1 MSIIYKTPVSEE
13 QQKAVVQAQQN
24 KIELDQIRASIKN
37 ESTTRAND
45 DIVLRQDIS
54 ALRGVV
60 TEEINARA
68 SETAILT
75 ADLATEINQR
85 ETAVFNLRNDL
96 SAEILARE
104 TSESNIEDEFN
115 AKIDAEKT
123 ARSQALSDM
132 QAAIL
137 AAMGNDKAAE
147 AIENEQLRQQIEAE
161 AANQA
166 AGLTAL
172 TNRVETE
179 EGTRVAEDTKLSN
192 AIADEAAARKNAD
205 LQLQNTFNTAI
216 STETNARVA
225 CDTALSTALTNA
237 INTEI
242 QARNDAIDSASKI
255 TKAYVDQQVAAVEG
269 NLNVFTAPT
278 ATQNGK
284 SGIVPATPAGM
295 LDGILTT
302 RGWRTPEDAS
312 LTISVVPTQTGTLT
326 YTSNTTQTPTWTNFD
341 SKKLKIE
348 GELSGV
354 DAKTY
359 TVKFTPID
367 MYMWSDTLDQQPK
380 TATWKIEPRLLT
392 KPSASV
398 REFTFAANT
407 THGLNVSIFDAVYES
422 QTGTI
427 SASNVNTYTA
437 VYKLRSPANTR
448 WNDGS
453 VADVEISWQI
463 KPLKLPKPSAAV
475 TEFDCDENVKNLD
488 VANLNSTYIRK
499 KSGTTSESEPGNY
512 SVVYELIDK
521 SNTQWSDSSTDDV
534 TINWKI
540 NLRVLTLEQ
549 SSGFAQVGTLTYN
562 GNSQSVTVQNFDA
575 KYHVLGSDTAK
586 VDAGTYTVTVTPR
599 VGCVWND
606 MTKTA
611 KTVSWT
617 IQPKTLAIPYADV
630 TAFEYDG
637 AAKTLQVKNYDPAT
651 MTQNGTVSTAE
662 AGEYSVKYILKSKS
676 NYKWADNSVTDKVIE
691 WNVGSKE
698 LPKPSCATTQFT
710 YSGDTKTI
718 TVLNVDTNYMTETGT
733 KSEVNAGEYQVV
745 YHLTNT
751 LRAKWADGSVEDVV
765 ITWKIDRKKLTAT
778 QSNISKTGDFTYN
791 KQIQYIKNNLTNID
805 ENYHD
810 LTSDTAK
817 TEAGDYTVKV
827 APKSNYCWNSGTFE
841 EKSFNWKINVLK
853 LEKPSAAVTTF
864 EWDGTSKA
872 LTISD
877 FDNNYESQTGTTSA
891 TNVNSYSVTYKLRN
905 KTSCTWTDNSTDDVV
920 INWRIER
927 QKLSP
932 ELSTFA
938 QADALTYTGSTYYIK
953 DHLTG
958 YNSTYHDLSSDT
970 SKSAAGTYTV
980 KITPKSTYA
989 FSDGTYEAREVQWTI
1004 QPLSVDM
1011 PVADNTDFVYDGKS
1025 HAPTV
1030 TGFNSSYMT
1039 RSGDYGNK
1047 TALGN
1052 YKITYTLKNTTNTRW
1067 ADGSVEPYVIN
1078 WSIGLTKVEFPYLV
1092 QNEFVY
1098 DGTEHTAVLA
1108 NFDSDTMVISTTAS
1122 DIMSATDAFE
1132 QYCFY
1137 VTLKDTTKNVWEDGS
1152 NSKYPVYWTIK
1163 RKPLTAAQS
1172 TGFAQSGTLNYN
1184 GSNQTVSITNF
1195 DANYHQLS
1203 GQYISANAGTFVAKI
1218 TPRYNYCWNNG
1229 SSQAIPVV
1237 WTIDPL
1243 KLVKPSASG
1252 TTDFE
1257 YDKQAHSL
1265 SVQNFN
1271 DTYMTQK
1278 GDATTQ
1284 TNTGF
1289 YTTVY
1294 SLKSTTNTTWDDD
1307 SVADVPVSWSISKN
1321 QLPKP
1326 ILSKNHSYKES
1337 PYREQYNYYSNIIGI
1352 ANYDG
1357 TYMSFTTTVP
1367 ENFLGGSSNGYDM
1380 AYGAVGTYTITYH
1393 LTSDLVVWEGGD
1405 TADFTL
1411 TVIVTPAPLTAEQSN
1426 PYQSAIPTYTGGNIN
1441 IVSENYIK
1449 GYYVRS
1455 GVGGQ
1460 VWSGETS
1467 ASTVGEHTAYVEPD
1481 ENHTWQDGTR
1491 TKKTVKWRIAP
1502 AQIDK
1507 PTLDSSVTLT
1517 YDGNSKSP
1525 TLSGYDSAKMTL
1537 GGDVSAINAGV
1548 YTITVTPTSDY
1559 VWKEDGS
1566 NNTLSFDWA
1575 IEKTVVTTPAWNYT
1589 GNGQNVSLTSKGNK
1603 TTLNFTYNG
1612 TPFIPANYF
1621 VYDSDTSYIYNTTN
1635 INSSYTTASGISVQ
1649 FRVND
1654 ANNQNFKAQKGNAIL
1669 AYDKYYLSF
1678 YISPIYIPVIA
1689 PEYAP
1694 SFPYDGKSHAVVNIN
1709 SQYSG
1714 GYTVTGT
1721 RSTSA
1726 AGNYTCTIT
1735 ANSGYKFRL
1744 TDTDGNLT
1752 GTTASSVTYTWQIS
1766 DSVLA
1771 PPTLAQDYFDY
1782 GGTKT
1787 ITINGFD
1794 SSTMTKTGT
1803 ESASARGF
1811 YTITFKLKNTG
1822 SSVWSTGGTA
1832 DIVKEWAIG
1841 TKRIAKPT
1849 LNLGED
1855 ETTVEF
1861 DYDGSTKNIN
1871 SYISGYDAN
1880 TMQMTGYLS
1889 ATDAGSYTVSFTP
1902 RTDTGVTYVWQDST
1916 SAAVTFTWKIN
1927 RQALPD
1933 VTFKQQVTTSN
1944 LFYNGESQ
1952 TVTITNFDAATMT
1965 ISGDT
1970 AKTNA
1975 GTYTAKITPK
1985 PNYCWSDSTYAAKSV
2000 SWIIY
2005 PQKITQPTAV
2015 ESFYEYTGSEV
2026 NLKYKFGVLT
2036 SDSYQSAVTRTN
2048 ISATAPG
2055 SYTAT
2060 FSLNDKNNYCWKL
2073 ASGTT
2078 TNNQTISWSIGA
2090 AFYEVPTIS
2099 PKTQQFALP
2108 TVTYSV
2114 TPSDYD
2120 SNAISA
2126 TGLSKTFVHTDF
2138 NTSTNKA
2145 TVSATFTLVNYP
2157 NAKWADGQSGATRT
2171 VTWEVTAASIA
2182 TGSFSSYAESSAY
2195 LGAKYDGNTHYWYEL
2210 NHTSDPTVTYDYNH
2224 NVTSA
2229 STPSYFKTISGTTS
2243 ATNAGEYT
2251 VSLTPA
2257 NWCYW
2262 STGGRAAKTIKWAI
2276 EKIFPNT
2283 TFSQDSVTLNDDNL
2297 SATVD
2302 FTTKSTG
2309 AVTVTSNDTSIATV
2323 SYNSSTKVITIN
2335 AGLSG
2340 TTSILV
2346 SQAADTNYYAA
2357 AAKTI
2362 TVTVSRSLNSLS
2374 WAQINT
2380 LAKNGTL
2387 ASQYRVGSCKVTP
2400 YFEATIGNAQTSVWA
2415 FLYSILIGVDH
2426 NSGIEGKGRAH
2437 FMNIIKMPNDTKE
2450 RIFIESGYGTTS
2462 LDNYFNIYGTT
2473 ASEAFPTTSSYNF
2486 SKIRSVCNQFLN
2498 ALPAELQNVIVACKK
2513 FSHVNVSRYTDHT
2526 PYSSTTDKIWIPS
2539 MREITGQSTGNSYVD
2554 ARVKQYDYFANGNS
2568 RTFYGFNSVSKANY
2582 WTRDQVDTDNN
2593 PNDTPYPAD
2602 CYYIDVNGNPA
2613 LAQGKYSYGFLPCF
2627 TIGGE

>member
-1 MSIIYKTPVSEE
+1 MAMVHRTPISAE
-13 QQKAVVQAQQN
+13 QQQKQIAATEQ
-24 KIELDQIRASIKN
+24 KIALDEIRNEIKSETN
-37 ESTTRAND
+37 QRSNND
-45 DIVLRQDIS
+45 AEINHNLNALQDIVT
-54 ALRGVV
+54 A
-60 TEEINARA
+60 EINLRA
-68 SETAILT
+68 SETAILS
-75 ADLATEINQR
+75 ADLQTEIQQR
-85 ETAVFNLRNDL
+85 DSTIFNLN
-96 SAEILARE
+96 SALNQEILNRE
-104 TSESNIEDEFN
+104 NADANILNDFN
-115 AKIDAEKT
+115 SALDQEKT
-123 ARSQALSDM
+123 ERAESVRD
-132 QAAIL
+132 AISAVL
-137 AAMGNDKAAE
+137 VAMGNDKAAE

-179 EGTRVAEDTKLSN
+179 EGTRAAEDTKLSN

-284 SGIVPATPAGM
+284 SGIVPETPAGM
-295 LDGILTT
+295 FDGILTT

-312 LTISVVPTQTGTLT
+312 LTISVLPTQTGTLT

-341 SKKLKIE
+341 NKKLKIE

-359 TVKFTPID
+359 TVRFTPID

-380 TATWKIEPRLLT
+380 TATWVIQPCLLT

-407 THGLNVSIFDAVYES
+407 THGLNVSNFDAVYES

-427 SASNVNTYTA
+427 SASNVDSYTA
-437 VYKLRSPANTR
+437 IYKLRSPANTR

-453 VADVEISWQI
+453 VADVEISWEI

-521 SNTQWSDSSTDDV
+521 ANTQWSDSTTADV

-651 MTQNGTVSTAE
+651 MTQDGTVSTAE

-751 LRAKWADGSVEDVV
+751 LRAKWTDGSVADVV

-817 TEAGDYTVKV
+817 TESGDYTVKV
-827 APKSNYCWNSGTFE
+827 APKSNYCWSSGTFE
-841 EKSFNWKINVLK
+841 EKTFNWKINVLK
-853 LEKPSAAVTTF
+853 LEKPSAAVTVF

-872 LTISD
+872 LTISN

-920 INWRIER
+920 INWRIDR
-927 QKLSP
+927 QKLSA
-932 ELSTFA
+932 ENSTFA

-1271 DTYMTQK
+1271 DTYMTQS

-1289 YTTVY
+1289 YNTVY

-1307 SVADVPVSWSISKN
+1307 SVADVPVSWSISKK
-1321 QLPKP
+1321 QIPKP
-1326 ILSKNHSYKES
+1326 FWDPQNSKLRDNANKNLAAWNNNPAQINHIPRVSSENRWYAAIK
-1337 PYREQYNYYSNIIGI
+1337 
-1352 ANYDG
+1352 NYDAG
-1357 TYMSFTTTVP
+1357 KMSFSATTPASYTDDAP
-1367 ENFLGGSSNGYDM
+1367 TGDKLYFHGI
-1380 AYGAVGTYTITYH
+1380 GTYTLKYH

-1405 TADFTL
+1405 TSDFTL
-1411 TVIVTPAPLTAEQSN
+1411 TLEIIPAVLSAEYSE
-1426 PYQSAIPTYTGGNIN
+1426 PYQKTIPVY
-1441 IVSENYIK
+1441 
-1449 GYYVRS
+1449 S
-1455 GVGGQ
+1455 GVIRRVTDSQFTSGVFTQ
-1460 VWSGETS
+1460 RQTWSGETS
-1467 ASTVGEHTAYVEPD
+1467 SYNAGEYTAYVEPD
-1481 ENHTWQDGTR
+1481 ENYTWQDGTR
-1491 TKKTVKWRIAP
+1491 TKKTVKWQIAP

-1537 GGDVSAINAGV
+1537 GSDTSATNAGV
-1548 YTITVTPTSDY
+1548 YTITATPTANY
-1559 VWKEDGS
+1559 CWAEDGS
-1566 NNTLSFDWA
+1566 RDPVEIQWQIDYQVLPTLIWNQDPSRYVRYSGSMEVAPTFDG
-1575 IEKTVVTTPAWNYT
+1575 TTIYIFESDN
-1589 GNGQNVSLTSKGNK
+1589 SKLAARVKN
-1603 TTLNFTYNG
+1603 
-1612 TPFIPANYF
+1612 
-1621 VYDSDTSYIYNTTN
+1621 YDSDTMTISGTFSASETGKTYLITFTPKNANHSFNAKRKQNGILRWSILPATLNVPTLKSN
-1635 INSSYTTASGISVQ
+1635 GILSYTGE
-1649 FRVND
+1649 
-1654 ANNQNFKAQKGNAIL
+1654 AQ
-1669 AYDKYYLSF
+1669 
-1678 YISPIYIPVIA
+1678 SPFN
-1689 PEYAP
+1689 
-1694 SFPYDGKSHAVVNIN
+1694 STIN
-1709 SQYSG
+1709 TNLI
-1714 GYTVTGT
+1714 TVTGD
-1721 RSTSA
+1721 A
-1726 AGNYTCTIT
+1726 
-1735 ANSGYKFRL
+1735 
-1744 TDTDGNLT
+1744 T
-1752 GTTASSVTYTWQIS
+1752 GTAKKSYSTTLALKYPAHTQWLLSDNTKTTENQFYRWSIGVTAVGST
-1766 DSVLA
+1766 
-1771 PPTLAQDYFDY
+1771 PTLAQDYFDY

-1787 ITINGFD
+1787 VTINGFD

-1811 YTITFKLKNTG
+1811 YTITFKLKDTTG
-1822 SSVWSTGGTA
+1822 TCWSTGGSS

-1841 TKRIAKPT
+1841 KKRIAKPT
-1849 LNLGED
+1849 LASGAA
-1855 ETTVEF
+1855 TEF
-1861 DYDGSTKNIN
+1861 DYSGSAKTLQIE
-1871 SYISGYDAN
+1871 GYDAN

-1902 RTDTGVTYVWQDST
+1902 RTDTGVTYVWQDGSST
-1916 SAAVTFTWKIN
+1916 AVNFTWKIN

-1970 AKTNA
+1970 AKINA

-2005 PQKITQPTAV
+2005 PQKITQPTAI

-2099 PKTQQFALP
+2099 PTTQQFALP

-2195 LGAKYDGNTHYWYEL
+2195 LGAKYDGNSHFWYEL

-2276 EKIFPNT
+2276 EKAFYPIVL
-2283 TFSQDSVTLNDDNL
+2283 SQDSVTLNDDNL

-2346 SQAADTNYYAA
+2346 NQAADTNYNAA

-2380 LAKNGTL
+2380 LAKNDTL

>member
-13 QQKAVVQAQQN
+13 QQKAVVTAQQN
-24 KIELDQIRASIKN
+24 KVALDEIRAAIKT
-37 ESTTRAND
+37 ESNTRAND

-60 TEEINARA
+60 TEEINQRA
-68 SETAILT
+68 TETAILT

-96 SAEILARE
+96 NAEILARE
-104 TSESNIEDEFN
+104 TAESNIQDDYT

-123 ARSQALSDM
+123 ARSQALADM

-147 AIENEQLRQQIEAE
+147 SIENDKLREQIEAE

-166 AGLTAL
+166 AGLKNLSDKLA
-172 TNRVETE
+172 TE
-179 EGTRVAEDTKLSN
+179 EGTRAAEDTKLSN
-192 AIADEAAARKNAD
+192 AVADEAAARKNAD

-216 STETNARVA
+216 STETNTRAA

-242 QARNDAIDSASKI
+242 QARNDAIDSASKV

-284 SGIVPATPAGM
+284 SGIVPQTPAGM
-295 LDGILTT
+295 FDGILTT

-341 SKKLKIE
+341 NKKLKIE

-367 MYMWSDTLDQQPK
+367 MYMWADTLDQQPK

-398 REFTFAANT
+398 RTFTFAANT
-407 THGLNVSIFDAVYES
+407 THGLNVSNFDAVYES

-427 SASNVNTYTA
+427 SASNVDSYTA
-437 VYKLRSPANTR
+437 IYKLRSPVNTR

-453 VADVEISWQI
+453 VADVEISWKI
-463 KPLKLPKPSAAV
+463 KPLQLPKPSAAV

-512 SVVYELIDK
+512 SVIYELIDK
-521 SNTQWSDSSTDDV
+521 SNTQWNDSSVTDV

-549 SSGFAQVGTLTYN
+549 SSGFAQIGTLTYN
-562 GNSQSVTVQNFDA
+562 GNSQSVTVKNFDA
-575 KYHVLGSDTAK
+575 KYHVLGSETAK
-586 VDAGTYTVTVTPR
+586 VDAGTYTATITPR

-710 YSGDTKTI
+710 YSGDRKTI

-778 QSNISKTGDFTYN
+778 QSNISKTGDFTYDGYN
-791 KQIQYIKNNLTNID
+791 KYIKNNLTNID

-810 LTSDTAK
+810 LTGDISGR
-817 TEAGDYTVKV
+817 EAGDFTVTV
-827 APKSNYCWNSGTFE
+827 APKSNYCWSSGTFE
-841 EKSFNWKINVLK
+841 PKTFNWKINVRK
-853 LEKPSAAVTTF
+853 LEKPYANVTVF
-864 EWDGTSKA
+864 EWDGTYKTLEVFNYDS
-872 LTISD
+872 TYISQS
-877 FDNNYESQTGTTSA
+877 NLPRYAAVGEYTVKYSL
-891 TNVNSYSVTYKLRN
+891 NS
-905 KTSCTWTDNSTDDVV
+905 KTSSAWSDNSTEDIV

-927 QKLSP
+927 KKLSP

-938 QADALTYTGSTYYIK
+938 QDAVLIYSGSNYLIS
-953 DHLTG
+953 DHLSG
-958 YNSTYHDLSSDT
+958 YNSSYHNLSGDQ
-970 SKSAAGTYTV
+970 SKYAAGTYTV
-980 KITPKSTYA
+980 KVTPKTNYA

-1011 PVADNTDFVYDGKS
+1011 PVADNIDFVYDGKS

-1047 TALGN
+1047 SAIGN

-1078 WSIGLTKVEFPYLV
+1078 WSIGLTKVPIP
-1092 QNEFVY
+1092 FVADDNFAFTY
-1098 DGTEHTAVLA
+1098 DGNGHFPAFE
-1108 NFDSDTMVISTTAS
+1108 NWDSDKMKFKADDEDTPMTLAGVY
-1122 DIMSATDAFE
+1122 F
-1132 QYCFY
+1132 
-1137 VTLKDTTKNVWEDGS
+1137 VTVVLKDTTQYVWEDGS
-1152 NSKYPVYWTIK
+1152 NGEQIIYWRINP
-1163 RKPLTAAQS
+1163 KPLTAAQS
-1172 TGFAQSGTLNYN
+1172 TGFSQSGTLNYN
-1184 GSNQTVSITNF
+1184 GQNQTVSITNF

-1203 GQYISANAGTFVAKI
+1203 TQYIATNAGTYVAKI
-1218 TPRYNYCWNNG
+1218 TPRMNYCWNNG
-1229 SSQAIPVV
+1229 SKSAIAVV

-1271 DTYMTQK
+1271 ENYMTQTGK
-1278 GDATTQ
+1278 TTE
-1284 TNTGF
+1284 TAVGV
-1289 YTTVY
+1289 YTVSY
-1294 SLKSTTNTTWDDD
+1294 ALKSKTNTTWDDD
-1307 SVADVPVSWSISKN
+1307 SVADVPVSWSISKK
-1321 QLPKP
+1321 QIPKP
-1326 ILSKNHSYKES
+1326 ILSKNNSYKES
-1337 PYREQYNYYSNIIGI
+1337 PYREQYNYYGNRIGI
-1352 ANYDG
+1352 VNYDE

-1481 ENHTWQDGTR
+1481 QNHTWQDGTR
-1491 TKKTVKWRIAP
+1491 TKKTVKWRIDPAP
-1502 AQIDK
+1502 IDK
-1507 PTLDSSVTLT
+1507 PALDSSVTLT

-1525 TLSGYDSAKMTL
+1525 TLSGYDKNKMTL
-1537 GGDVSAINAGV
+1537 GSDTSATNAGV
-1548 YTITVTPTSDY
+1548 YTITVTPTSNY

-1649 FRVND
+1649 FRVKD

-1689 PEYAP
+1689 SEYAP
-1694 SFPYDGKSHAVVNIN
+1694 SFPYDGKSHAVVNIS

-1735 ANSGYKFRL
+1735 ANSGYKFQL

-1752 GTTASSVTYTWQIS
+1752 GTTAGSVTYTWQIS
-1766 DSVLA
+1766 DSVLT
-1771 PPTLAQDYFDY
+1771 PPSLARDYFDY

-1787 ITINGFD
+1787 VTINGFN

-1803 ESASARGF
+1803 ESASARSF

-1902 RTDTGVTYVWQDST
+1902 RTDTGVTYVWQDGT
-1916 SAAVTFTWKIN
+1916 SSAVSFTWKIN

-2005 PQKITQPTAV
+2005 PQKITQPTAI

-2026 NLKYKFGVLT
+2026 NLKYKFGAGT

-2099 PKTQQFALP
+2099 PTTQQFALP

-2157 NAKWADGQSGATRT
+2157 NAKWADGQTGATRT
-2171 VTWEVTAASIA
+2171 VTWTVEAFPIA
-2182 TGSFSSYAESSAY
+2182 PGHWVSFSESSAY
-2195 LGAKYDGNTHYWYEL
+2195 LGAKFDGNSHYWYEL
-2210 NHTSDPTVTYDYNH
+2210 NHTSDDITTKDYFH

-2243 ATNAGEYT
+2243 DTNAGEYT
-2251 VSLTPA
+2251 VSVTPA

-2276 EKIFPNT
+2276 EKAFYPIVL
-2283 TFSQDSVTLNDDNL
+2283 SQDSVTLNDDNL

-2302 FTTKSTG
+2302 VAAPTGKGLPTG
-2309 AVTVTSNDTSIATV
+2309 AVTVTSNDTQIATV
-2323 SYNSSTKVITIN
+2323 SYNSNSDVITIN
-2335 AGLSG
+2335 AGLPG

-2346 SQAADTNYYAA
+2346 SRAADTNYYASA
-2357 AAKTI
+2357 VKTI

-2387 ASQYRVGSCKVTP
+2387 SNYAKVGDWKNVNVNGTVGTVNINGTYRAV
-2400 YFEATIGNAQTSVWA
+2400 
-2415 FLYSILIGVDH
+2415 LIGINH
-2426 NSGIEGKGRAH
+2426 NSGIEGNNRAH
-2437 FMNIIKMPNDTKE
+2437 FCIMHNGQYSNAFIDGKYNQTTDDTSY
-2450 RIFIESGYGTTS
+2450 FIGTDLWSANTP
-2462 LDNYFNIYGTT
+2462 LTKYCN
-2473 ASEAFPTTSSYNF
+2473 AFYN
-2486 SKIRSVCNQFLN
+2486 C
-2498 ALPAELQNVIVACKK
+2498 LPAELQNVIVACKK
-2513 FSHVNVSRYTDHT
+2513 YYLSVGHQNYR
-2526 PYSSTTDKIWIPS
+2526 TDKIWSLSAI
-2539 MREITGQSTGNSYVD
+2539 ELFGNSAQPLTSTVI
-2554 ARVKQYDYFANGNS
+2554 KQYDYWANGNAKLAWAYLDGQLP
-2568 RTFYGFNSVSKANY
+2568 TVNY
-2582 WTRDQVDTDNN
+2582 WTRDSAETTRYAVDK
-2593 PNDTPYPAD
+2593 
-2602 CYYIDVNGNPA
+2602 NGHLVSA
-2613 LAQGKYSYGFLPCF
+2613 AQNLSYGLRPCF
-2627 TIGGE
+2627 TVGGE

>member
-1 MSIIYKTPVSEE
+1 MSIIYRTPVTEE
-13 QQKAVVQAQQN
+13 QQKAVVTAQQN
-24 KIELDQIRASIKN
+24 KVALDEIRAAIKT
-37 ESTTRAND
+37 ESNTRAND
-45 DIVLRQDIS
+45 DIEINRNIS

-104 TSESNIEDEFN
+104 TSESNIQDDYT

-123 ARSQALSDM
+123 ARSQALADM

-147 AIENEQLRQQIEAE
+147 SIENDKLREQIEAE

-166 AGLTAL
+166 AGLKAISDKL
-172 TNRVETE
+172 ATE
-179 EGTRVAEDTKLSN
+179 EGTRAAEDTKLSN
-192 AIADEAAARKNAD
+192 AIADETAARKTAD

-242 QARNDAIDSASKI
+242 QARNDAIDSASKV

-284 SGIVPATPAGM
+284 SGIVPPVPAGM
-295 LDGILTT
+295 FNGILTP

-312 LTISVVPTQTGTLT
+312 LTISIVPTQAGTLT

-341 SKKLKIE
+341 NKKLKIE

-407 THGLNVSIFDAVYES
+407 THGLNVSNFDAVYES

-453 VADVEISWQI
+453 VADVEISWKI
-463 KPLKLPKPSAAV
+463 KPLQLPKPSAAV

-521 SNTQWSDSSTDDV
+521 SNTQWNDSSTADV

-562 GNSQSVTVQNFDA
+562 GNSQSVTVKNFDA

-586 VDAGTYTVTVTPR
+586 VDAGTYTATVTPR

-710 YSGDTKTI
+710 YSGDRKTI

-778 QSNISKTGDFTYN
+778 QSNISKTGDFTYDGYN
-791 KQIQYIKNNLTNID
+791 KYIKNNLTNID

-810 LTSDTAK
+810 LTGDISGR
-817 TEAGDYTVKV
+817 EAGDFTVTV
-827 APKSNYCWNSGTFE
+827 APKSNYCWSSGTFE
-841 EKSFNWKINVLK
+841 PKTFNWKIEVRK
-853 LEKPSAAVTTF
+853 LEKPYANVTVF
-864 EWDGTSKA
+864 EWDGNYKTLEVFNYDS
-872 LTISD
+872 TYISQS
-877 FDNNYESQTGTTSA
+877 NLPRYAAVGEYTVKYSL
-891 TNVNSYSVTYKLRN
+891 NS
-905 KTSCTWTDNSTDDVV
+905 KTSSAWSDNSTDDIV

-927 QKLSP
+927 KKLSP

-938 QADALTYTGSTYYIK
+938 QDAVLIYSGSNYLIS
-953 DHLTG
+953 DHLSG
-958 YNSTYHDLSSDT
+958 YNSSYHNLSGDQ
-970 SKSAAGTYTV
+970 SKYAAGTYTV
-980 KITPKSTYA
+980 KVTPKTNYA

-1030 TGFNSSYMT
+1030 TGYNTSYMT

-1067 ADGSVEPYVIN
+1067 VDGSVEPYVIN
-1078 WSIGLTKVEFPYLV
+1078 WSIGLTKVPIP
-1092 QNEFVY
+1092 FVTDENFAFTY
-1098 DGTEHTAVLA
+1098 DGNGHFPAFE
-1108 NFDSDTMVISTTAS
+1108 NWDSDKMKFKADDEDTPMTLAGVY
-1122 DIMSATDAFE
+1122 F
-1132 QYCFY
+1132 
-1137 VTLKDTTKNVWEDGS
+1137 VTVVLKDTTQYVWEDGS
-1152 NSKYPVYWTIK
+1152 NGEQIIYWRINP
-1163 RKPLTAAQS
+1163 KPLTAAQS

-1184 GSNQTVSITNF
+1184 GQNQTVSITNF

-1203 GQYISANAGTFVAKI
+1203 TQYIATNAGTYVAKI
-1218 TPRYNYCWNNG
+1218 TPRMNYCWNNG
-1229 SSQAIPVV
+1229 SRTAIPVV

-1289 YTTVY
+1289 YNTVY
-1294 SLKSTTNTTWDDD
+1294 SLKSTANTTWDDD
-1307 SVADVPVSWSISKN
+1307 SVADVPVSWSISKKQIPRPLFTVN
-1321 QLPKP
+1321 NSNFYTSAYNRAQYFLAV
-1326 ILSKNHSYKES
+1326 KN
-1337 PYREQYNYYSNIIGI
+1337 YN
-1352 ANYDG
+1352 AN
-1357 TYMSFTTTVP
+1357 YMSFEITTTP
-1367 ENFLGGSSNGYDM
+1367 DGFTTNP
-1380 AYGAVGTYTITYH
+1380 AGATSKGASFSYSGIGLYVNTYTLTDDTVEWDDPSLGAAVTLSVNITSAK
-1393 LTSDLVVWEGGD
+1393 LSTEL
-1405 TADFTL
+1405 
-1411 TVIVTPAPLTAEQSN
+1411 SN
-1426 PYQSAIPTYTGGNIN
+1426 PYQKNLPTYTGRIIR
-1441 IVSENYIK
+1441 IVTEQ
-1449 GYYVRS
+1449 
-1455 GVGGQ
+1455 GVGGATGDYLENADTNFQ
-1460 VWSGETS
+1460 TWSGETS
-1467 ASTVGEHTAYVEPD
+1467 ASTVGEHTAYVEPG
-1481 ENHTWQDGTR
+1481 ENYTWQDGTR
-1491 TKKTVKWRIAP
+1491 TKKTVKWRIDPAP
-1502 AQIDK
+1502 IDK
-1507 PTLDSSVTLT
+1507 PTFDSSVTLT

-1525 TLSGYDSAKMTL
+1525 TLSGYDKNKMTL

-1548 YTITVTPTSDY
+1548 YTITVTPTENY
-1559 VWKEDGS
+1559 VWAEDGS
-1566 NNTLSFDWA
+1566 RDTVEIQWQIDYQVLPTLTWNQDISKYVRYSGSLEVAPTFDG
-1575 IEKTVVTTPAWNYT
+1575 TTIYIFESDN
-1589 GNGQNVSLTSKGNK
+1589 SKLAARVKN
-1603 TTLNFTYNG
+1603 
-1612 TPFIPANYF
+1612 
-1621 VYDSDTSYIYNTTN
+1621 YDSDTMTISGTFSASETGKTYLITFTPKNANHSFNAKRKQNGILRWSIRPATLNVPTLKSN
-1635 INSSYTTASGISVQ
+1635 GILSYTGEAQSPFDSTI
-1649 FRVND
+1649 N
-1654 ANNQNFKAQKGNAIL
+1654 ANLI
-1669 AYDKYYLSF
+1669 
-1678 YISPIYIPVIA
+1678 
-1689 PEYAP
+1689 
-1694 SFPYDGKSHAVVNIN
+1694 
-1709 SQYSG
+1709 
-1714 GYTVTGT
+1714 TVTGD
-1721 RSTSA
+1721 A
-1726 AGNYTCTIT
+1726 
-1735 ANSGYKFRL
+1735 
-1744 TDTDGNLT
+1744 T
-1752 GTTASSVTYTWQIS
+1752 GTAKKSYSTTLALKYPAHSTWQLS
-1766 DSVLA
+1766 DGTKTTENQSYRWSIGVTA
-1771 PPTLAQDYFDY
+1771 VGSTPSLAQAYFDY

-1787 ITINGFD
+1787 VTINGFD
-1794 SSTMTKTGT
+1794 SATMTKTGT
-1803 ESASARGF
+1803 ESASKRGF
-1811 YTITFKLKNTG
+1811 YTITFKLKDTTG
-1822 SSVWSTGGTA
+1822 TCWSTGGSA
-1832 DIVKEWAIG
+1832 DIVIEWAIG
-1841 TKRIAKPT
+1841 TKKIAKPT
-1849 LNLGED
+1849 LAENAA
-1855 ETTVEF
+1855 TEF
-1861 DYDGSTKNIN
+1861 DYSGAAKTLQIA
-1871 SYISGYDAN
+1871 GYDAN

-1902 RTDTGVTYVWQDST
+1902 RTDTGVTYVWQDGT
-1916 SAAVTFTWKIN
+1916 SSAVTFTWKIN
-1927 RQALPD
+1927 RKTLSVNAANFPDTYSVTYKGRDVSPYFAAYDASTMAL
-1933 VTFKQQVTTSN
+1933 S
-1944 LFYNGESQ
+1944 S
-1952 TVTITNFDAATMT
+1952 
-1965 ISGDT
+1965 DT
-1970 AKTNA
+1970 AKTNV
-1975 GTYTAKITPK
+1975 GTYTIKISPK
-1985 PNYCWSDSTYAAKSV
+1985 ANYCWSDGTFSALSCRWSV
-2000 SWIIY
+2000 T
-2005 PQKITQPTAV
+2005 PQRISIPTATKTVYEHTGEEITLEVSNFNTDFV
-2015 ESFYEYTGSEV
+2015 ELVS
-2026 NLKYKFGVLT
+2026 T
-2036 SDSYQSAVTRTN
+2036 SKMT
-2048 ISATAPG
+2048 ATASG

-2060 FSLNDKNNYCWKL
+2060 FKLKDSINNCWKDE
-2073 ASGTT
+2073 TT
-2078 TNNQTISWSIGA
+2078 ANKSISWSIGA
-2090 AFYEVPTIS
+2090 AYYEIPTIS
-2099 PKTQQFALP
+2099 PTTQQFALP

-2126 TGLSKTFVHTDF
+2126 AGLSKTFVHTDF

-2145 TVSATFTLVNYP
+2145 TVNATFTLVNYP
-2157 NAKWADGQSGATRT
+2157 NAKWADGQTGATRT
-2171 VTWEVTAASIA
+2171 VTWTVTAHELSPNETASL
-2182 TGSFSSYAESSAY
+2182 FC
-2195 LGAKYDGNTHYWYEL
+2195 KTHTLTYNGDPYNWYEYSGDFESKTEL
-2210 NHTSDPTVTYDYNH
+2210 QTATSTSNPT
-2224 NVTSA
+2224 
-2229 STPSYFKTISGTTS
+2229 YFKTVAGTTF
-2243 ATNAGEYT
+2243 AKNAGNYT

-2257 NWCYW
+2257 NWAYW
-2262 STGGRAAKTIKWAI
+2262 HHDQSGAPRDTRSRPWQIQKANYPIVL
-2276 EKIFPNT
+2276 
-2283 TFSQDSVTLNDDNL
+2283 SQDSVTLNDDNL

-2302 FTTKSTG
+2302 VAAPTGKGLPTG
-2309 AVTVTSNDTSIATV
+2309 AVTVTSNDTQIATV
-2323 SYNSSTKVITIN
+2323 SYNSSNDVITIN
-2335 AGLSG
+2335 AGLPG

-2346 SQAADTNYYAA
+2346 SRAADTNYNAA

-2374 WAQINT
+2374 WTQISN

-2387 ASQYRVGSCKVTP
+2387 SNYAKVGDWKNVNVNGTVGTVNINGTYRAV
-2400 YFEATIGNAQTSVWA
+2400 
-2415 FLYSILIGVDH
+2415 LIGINH
-2426 NSGIEGKGRAH
+2426 NSGVEGNNRAH
-2437 FMNIIKMPNDTKE
+2437 FSIMHNGQYSNAFIDGKYNQTTDDTSY
-2450 RIFIESGYGTTS
+2450 FIGTDLWSANTP
-2462 LDNYFNIYGTT
+2462 LTKYCN
-2473 ASEAFPTTSSYNF
+2473 AFYN
-2486 SKIRSVCNQFLN
+2486 C
-2498 ALPAELQNVIVACKK
+2498 LPAELQNVIVACKK
-2513 FSHVNVSRYTDHT
+2513 YYLSVGHQNYR
-2526 PYSSTTDKIWIPS
+2526 TDKIWSLSAI
-2539 MREITGQSTGNSYVD
+2539 ELFGNSAQPLTSTVI
-2554 ARVKQYDYFANGNS
+2554 KQYDYWANGNS
-2568 RTFYGFNSVSKANY
+2568 KTAWAYLDGQLPTVNY
-2582 WTRDQVDTDNN
+2582 WTRDSAETTRYAVDKSGHLVS
-2593 PNDTPYPAD
+2593 A
-2602 CYYIDVNGNPA
+2602 
-2613 LAQGKYSYGFLPCF
+2613 AQNLSYGLRPCF
-2627 TIGGE
+2627 TVGGE

>member
-1 MSIIYKTPVSEE
+1 MSLVYRTPVTEE
-13 QQKAVVQAQQN
+13 QQKAVVTAQQN
-24 KIELDQIRASIKN
+24 KIVFDELRAAIKS
-37 ESTTRAND
+37 ESNTRTND

-60 TEEINARA
+60 TEEINQRA
-68 SETAILT
+68 TETAILT

-104 TSESNIEDEFN
+104 TSESNMEDEFN
-115 AKIDAEKT
+115 TKIDAEKT

-147 AIENEQLRQQIEAE
+147 SIENDKLREQIEAE

-166 AGLTAL
+166 AGLKNLSDKLA
-172 TNRVETE
+172 TE
-179 EGTRVAEDTKLSN
+179 EGTRAAEDTKLSN
-192 AIADEAAARKNAD
+192 AIADETAARKNAD

-225 CDTALSTALTNA
+225 CDTALATALTNA

-284 SGIVPATPAGM
+284 SGIVPQTPAGM
-295 LDGILTT
+295 FDGILTT

-312 LTISVVPTQTGTLT
+312 LTISVLPTQTGTLT
-326 YTSNTTQTPTWTNFD
+326 YTSNTTQTPTWANFD
-341 SKKLKIE
+341 NKKLKIE

-392 KPSASV
+392 KPSSSV

-407 THGLNVSIFDAVYES
+407 THGLNVSNFDAVYES

-427 SASNVNTYTA
+427 SASNVDSYTA
-437 VYKLRSPANTR
+437 IYKLRSPVNTR

-453 VADVEISWQI
+453 VADVEISWKI
-463 KPLKLPKPSAAV
+463 KPLQLPKPSAAV

-512 SVVYELIDK
+512 SVIYELIDK
-521 SNTQWSDSSTDDV
+521 ANTQWSDSTTADV

-562 GNSQSVTVQNFDA
+562 GNSQSVTVKNFDA

-586 VDAGTYTVTVTPR
+586 TDAGTYTATVTPR

-710 YSGDTKTI
+710 YSGDRKTI

-733 KSEVNAGEYQVV
+733 KSETNAGEYQVV

-778 QSNISKTGDFTYN
+778 QSNISKTGDFTYDGYN
-791 KQIQYIKNNLTNID
+791 KYIKNNLTNID

-810 LTSDTAK
+810 LTGDISGR
-817 TEAGDYTVKV
+817 EAGDFTVTV
-827 APKSNYCWNSGTFE
+827 APKSNYCWSSGTFE
-841 EKSFNWKINVLK
+841 PKTFNWKIEVRK
-853 LEKPSAAVTTF
+853 LEKPYANVTVF
-864 EWDGTSKA
+864 EWDGNYKTLEVFNYDS
-872 LTISD
+872 TYISQS
-877 FDNNYESQTGTTSA
+877 NLPRYAAVGEYTVKYSL
-891 TNVNSYSVTYKLRN
+891 NS
-905 KTSCTWTDNSTDDVV
+905 KTSSAWSDNSTDDIV

-927 QKLSP
+927 KKLSP

-938 QADALTYTGSTYYIK
+938 QDAVLIYSGSNYLIS
-953 DHLTG
+953 DHLSG
-958 YNSTYHDLSSDT
+958 YNSSYHNLSGDQ
-970 SKSAAGTYTV
+970 SKYAAGTYTV
-980 KITPKSTYA
+980 KVTPKTNYA
-989 FSDGTYEAREVQWTI
+989 FSDGTYDAREVQWTI

-1011 PVADNTDFVYDGKS
+1011 PVADNIDFVYDGKS

-1067 ADGSVEPYVIN
+1067 ADGSVEPYVIS
-1078 WSIGLTKVEFPYLV
+1078 WSIGLTKVEIP
-1092 QNEFVY
+1092 FVADENFAVTY
-1098 DGTEHTAVLA
+1098 DGNEHFPAFE
-1108 NFDSDTMVISTTAS
+1108 NWDSDTVQFKTADDSMPATIAGVYYSVVI
-1122 DIMSATDAFE
+1122 
-1132 QYCFY
+1132 
-1137 VTLKDTTKNVWEDGS
+1137 LKDTTKNVWSDGT
-1152 NSKYPVYWTIK
+1152 NEEKWIYWRINP
-1163 RKPLTAAQS
+1163 KPLSAAQS
-1172 TGFAQSGTLNYN
+1172 TGFSQSGTLNYN
-1184 GSNQTVSITNF
+1184 GQNQTVSITNF

-1203 GQYISANAGTFVAKI
+1203 TQYIATNAGTYVAKI
-1218 TPRYNYCWNNG
+1218 TPRHNYCWNNG
-1229 SSQAIPVV
+1229 SKSAIAVV
-1237 WTIDPL
+1237 WKIDPL
-1243 KLVKPSASG
+1243 KLVKPSAS

-1265 SVQNFN
+1265 QVQNFN

-1289 YTTVY
+1289 YNTVY
-1294 SLKSTTNTTWDDD
+1294 SLKSTANTTWDDD
-1307 SVADVPVSWSISKN
+1307 SVADVPVSWSISKK
-1321 QLPKP
+1321 QIPKP
-1326 ILSKNHSYKES
+1326 FWSDKKWQNNPYQKTWELSGYYVYSTN
-1337 PYREQYNYYSNIIGI
+1337 YN
-1352 ANYDG
+1352 AD
-1357 TYMSFTTTVP
+1357 YMSYNFTVP
-1367 ENFLGGSSNGYDM
+1367 EGLTVSTSYP
-1380 AYGAVGTYTITYH
+1380 YRLHTSKIGTYKMAYH

-1405 TADFTL
+1405 TEDVVL
-1411 TVIVTPAPLTAEQSN
+1411 TVIVVPVPLTSEQSN
-1426 PYQSAIPTYTGGNIN
+1426 PCQSTIPTYTGNNIN
-1441 IVSENYIK
+1441 INAATYITGFSNY
-1449 GYYVRS
+1449 
-1455 GVGGQ
+1455 Q
-1460 VWSGETS
+1460 VWSGEF
-1467 ASTVGEHTAYVEPD
+1467 AAKDVGEHIAYIEPD

-1491 TKKTVKWRIAP
+1491 TKKTVKWRIDP

-1507 PTLDSSVTLT
+1507 PTLDSLATLT

-1525 TLSGYDSAKMTL
+1525 TLSGYDKNKMTL
-1537 GGDVSAINAGV
+1537 GGDTFATNAGI
-1548 YTITVTPTSDY
+1548 YTITATPTLNY
-1559 VWKEDGS
+1559 VWAEDGS
-1566 NNTLSFDWA
+1566 RDPVEIQWQIDYQVLPTLTWNQDLAKYVRYSGSMEVAPTFDGT
-1575 IEKTVVTTPAWNYT
+1575 TVYIFESDN
-1589 GNGQNVSLTSKGNK
+1589 SKLAARVKN
-1603 TTLNFTYNG
+1603 
-1612 TPFIPANYF
+1612 
-1621 VYDSDTSYIYNTTN
+1621 YDSDTMTISGTLSASETGKTYLITFTPKNANHSFNAKRKQNGILRWSIRPATLNVPTLKSNGILSYTGEAQSPFNSTINANLIN
-1635 INSSYTTASGISVQ
+1635 ITGDATGTAKKSYTTT
-1649 FRVND
+1649 
-1654 ANNQNFKAQKGNAIL
+1654 L
-1669 AYDKYYLSF
+1669 ALKYPAHS
-1678 YISPIYIPVIA
+1678 
-1689 PEYAP
+1689 
-1694 SFPYDGKSHAVVNIN
+1694 
-1709 SQYSG
+1709 
-1714 GYTVTGT
+1714 
-1721 RSTSA
+1721 
-1726 AGNYTCTIT
+1726 
-1735 ANSGYKFRL
+1735 
-1744 TDTDGNLT
+1744 
-1752 GTTASSVTYTWQIS
+1752 TWQLS
-1766 DSVLA
+1766 DGTKTTENQSYRWSIGVTA
-1771 PPTLAQDYFDY
+1771 VASTPTLAQDYFDY

-1787 ITINGFD
+1787 VTINGFD
-1794 SSTMTKTGT
+1794 SATMTKTGT
-1803 ESASARGF
+1803 ESTSKRGF
-1811 YTITFKLKNTG
+1811 YTITFKLKDTTG
-1822 SSVWSTGGTA
+1822 TCWSTGGSA
-1832 DIVKEWAIG
+1832 DIVIEWAIG
-1841 TKRIAKPT
+1841 TKKIAKPT
-1849 LNLGED
+1849 LAENAA
-1855 ETTVEF
+1855 TEF
-1861 DYDGSTKNIN
+1861 DYSGAAKTLQIE
-1871 SYISGYDAN
+1871 GYDAN

-1927 RQALPD
+1927 RKTLSVNAANFPDTYSVTYKGRDVSPYFAAYDASTMAL
-1933 VTFKQQVTTSN
+1933 S
-1944 LFYNGESQ
+1944 S
-1952 TVTITNFDAATMT
+1952 
-1965 ISGDT
+1965 DT
-1970 AKTNA
+1970 AKTNV
-1975 GTYTAKITPK
+1975 GTYTIKISPK
-1985 PNYCWSDSTYAAKSV
+1985 ANYCWSDGTFSALSCRWSV
-2000 SWIIY
+2000 T
-2005 PQKITQPTAV
+2005 PQRISIPTATKTVYEHTGEEITLEVSNFNTDFV
-2015 ESFYEYTGSEV
+2015 ELVS
-2026 NLKYKFGVLT
+2026 T
-2036 SDSYQSAVTRTN
+2036 SKMK
-2048 ISATAPG
+2048 ATTSG

-2060 FSLNDKNNYCWKL
+2060 FKLKDSINNCWKDE
-2073 ASGTT
+2073 TT
-2078 TNNQTISWSIGA
+2078 ANKSISWSIGA
-2090 AFYEVPTIS
+2090 AYYEIPTIS
-2099 PKTQQFALP
+2099 PTTQQFALP

-2145 TVSATFTLVNYP
+2145 TVNATFTLVNYP
-2157 NAKWADGQSGATRT
+2157 NAKWADGQTGATRT
-2171 VTWEVTAASIA
+2171 VTWTVTAHELSPNETASLFGLA
-2182 TGSFSSYAESSAY
+2182 HSLVYNGDPY
-2195 LGAKYDGNTHYWYEL
+2195 NWYEYSGYFESNTAL
-2210 NHTSDPTVTYDYNH
+2210 QTATTASNPT
-2224 NVTSA
+2224 
-2229 STPSYFKTISGTTS
+2229 YFKTVAGTTS
-2243 ATNAGEYT
+2243 ETNAGQYT

-2257 NWCYW
+2257 NWAYW
-2262 STGGRAAKTIKWAI
+2262 HHDQSGAPRDTRSRPWQIQKANYPIVL
-2276 EKIFPNT
+2276 
-2283 TFSQDSVTLNDDNL
+2283 SQDSVTLNDDNL

-2302 FTTKSTG
+2302 VAAPTGKGLPTG
-2309 AVTVTSNDTSIATV
+2309 AVTVTSNDTQIATV
-2323 SYNSSTKVITIN
+2323 SYNSNSDVITIN
-2335 AGLSG
+2335 AGLPG

-2346 SQAADTNYYAA
+2346 SRAADTNYNAA

-2387 ASQYRVGSCKVTP
+2387 STYAKVGDWKNVNVNGTVGTVNINGTYRAV
-2400 YFEATIGNAQTSVWA
+2400 
-2415 FLYSILIGVDH
+2415 LIGINH
-2426 NSGIEGKGRAH
+2426 NSGVEGNNRAH
-2437 FMNIIKMPNDTKE
+2437 FCIMHNGQYSNAFIDGKYNQTTDDTSY
-2450 RIFIESGYGTTS
+2450 FIGTDLWSANTP
-2462 LDNYFNIYGTT
+2462 LTKYCN
-2473 ASEAFPTTSSYNF
+2473 AFYN
-2486 SKIRSVCNQFLN
+2486 C
-2498 ALPAELQNVIVACKK
+2498 LPAELQNVIVACKK
-2513 FSHVNVSRYTDHT
+2513 YYLSVGHQNYR
-2526 PYSSTTDKIWIPS
+2526 TDKIWSLSAI
-2539 MREITGQSTGNSYVD
+2539 ELFGNSAQPLTSTVI
-2554 ARVKQYDYFANGNS
+2554 KQYDYWANGNAKLAWAYLDGQLP
-2568 RTFYGFNSVSKANY
+2568 TVNY
-2582 WTRDQVDTDNN
+2582 WTRDSAETTRYAVDK
-2593 PNDTPYPAD
+2593 
-2602 CYYIDVNGNPA
+2602 NGHLVSA
-2613 LAQGKYSYGFLPCF
+2613 AQNLSYGLRPCF
-2627 TIGGE
+2627 TVGGE